1 MQSTPTKRK
10 PIIAHY
16 SGLCCIPGLEQN
28 PMADN
33 KFSTDIKQQ
42 INFTT
47 HLIIHGGNN
56 QLSIDSRAIAK
67 EFDRRH
73 DNVMQTIRALIEEGA
88 ISPLEIK
95 ERDYIKRGKAYRCF
109 QLNEAGFLKAMP
121 FIGGKKSKEGQK
133 RLVDE
138 FLRLRKLLDQ
148 QAKERE
154 KLACQVARLSGK
166 DSRAI
171 LTDEIQKFVIY
182 AKSQGS
188 SNAERY
194 YGSITNAAH
203 NALVILEPK
212 ATQVRELLTVIQLSK
227 LATIELTV
235 AQALTE
241 GMSAELHYK
250 EIYQSVK
257 SAVNV
262 FAGTREKLLGS

>member
-1 MQSTPTKRK
+1 MTDK
-10 PIIAHY
+10 H
-16 SGLCCIPGLEQN
+16 
-28 PMADN
+28 
-33 KFSTDIKQQ
+33 FSTDIKQPV
-42 INFTT
+42 NFTT

-67 EFDRRH
+67 EFGRQH
-73 DNVMQTIRALIEEGA
+73 KNVLQTLDGLLKDGT
-88 ISPLEIK
+88 ISRLESK
-95 ERDYIKRGKAYRCF
+95 PRNYKKLGREYRCF
-109 QLNEAGFLKAMP
+109 ELNEAGFLKAMP
-121 FIGGKKSKEGQK
+121 FIGGKKSRQGQK

-171 LTDEIQKFVIY
+171 LTDEIKKFVIY

-194 YGSITNAAH
+194 YGSLTNAVH

-212 ATQVRELLTVIQLSK
+212 ATQVRELLTAIQLSK
-227 LATIELTV
+227 LATIELT
-235 AQALTE
+235 AIQALAE

-262 FAGTREKLLGS
+262 FTDTREKLLGG

>member
-1 MQSTPTKRK
+1 MEQISTT
-10 PIIAHY
+10 
-16 SGLCCIPGLEQN
+16 
-28 PMADN
+28 MAASRGSRN
-33 KFSTDIKQQ
+33 TKQQ
-42 INFTT
+42 TNFTT
-47 HLIIHGGNN
+47 NLIAHGGIN

-73 DNVMQTIRALIEEGA
+73 DNVMQTIRVLIEEGT
-88 ISPLEIK
+88 ISPLEFK
-95 ERDYIKRGKAYRCF
+95 ERDYIKRGKEYRCF

-121 FIGGKKSKEGQK
+121 FIGGKKSRQGQK

-138 FLRLRKLLDQ
+138 FLRFRKLLDQ

-171 LTDEIQKFVIY
+171 LTDEIKKFVSY

-194 YGSITNAAH
+194 YGSITNTAH

-227 LATIELTV
+227 LATIELSA

-257 SAVNV
+257 SVVNV
-262 FAGTREKLLGS
+262 FADTREKLLGG